1 LTKLY
6 RIENIPAYVNIPW
19 ENPPQGG
26 LSANLIPRRS
36 RMRTTVRSL
45 ILAALVAGA
54 MPMMPAV
61 AADAAAA
68 QAAHYSVS
76 STPVA
81 KLLDDPAANAIL
93 KKMIPTVYANEM
105 FHTMGR
111 DSTLKAIQQYEPEA
125 LSDENLAKLQAEL
138 DKIPAKN

>member
-1 LTKLY
+1 
-6 RIENIPAYVNIPW
+6 
-19 ENPPQGG
+19 
-26 LSANLIPRRS
+26 
-36 RMRTTVRSL
+36 MRTTVRSL
-45 ILAALVAGA
+45 ILATLAAGA
-54 MPMMPAV
+54 MPMITPAV